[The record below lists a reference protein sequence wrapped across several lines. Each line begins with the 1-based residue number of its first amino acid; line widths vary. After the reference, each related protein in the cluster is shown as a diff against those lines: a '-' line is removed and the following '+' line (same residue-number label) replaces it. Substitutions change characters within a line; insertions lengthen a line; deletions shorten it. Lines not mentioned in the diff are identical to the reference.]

1 MKPWIEPTKM
11 KITYSLSPKTI
22 CVISIVLLMQLD
34 SIDSRPLLQRNQE
47 NLTEEMQINQLKPLE
62 EITGR
67 ASMSAADRSIN
78 KAPDTQ
84 PTSPTNEP
92 EVPPPK
98 DQQHSIDDYDQ
109 QDDAKMSDQLF
120 MEIYYKTLQKERK
133 IREANDV
140 LKSHSLEEL

>member
-1 MKPWIEPTKM
+1 M

-47 NLTEEMQINQLKPLE
+47 NLTENKMQINQLKPLE

-67 ASMSAADRSIN
+67 ASTSAADRSIN

-84 PTSPTNEP
+84 PTRPTNELQ
-92 EVPPPK
+92 VPPPK

-133 IREANDV
+133 TREANDV
-140 LKSHSLEEL
+140 EKSHSLEEL

>member
-1 MKPWIEPTKM
+1 M

-47 NLTEEMQINQLKPLE
+47 NLTEEMQINKLKPLE

-67 ASMSAADRSIN
+67 ASMSTAHRSIN

-84 PTSPTNEP
+84 PITRPTNEP
-92 EVPPPK
+92 EVPPPNK
-98 DQQHSIDDYDQ
+98 AQQHSIDDYGQ

-120 MEIYYKTLQKERK
+120 MEIYYKTLQEERK

-140 LKSHSLEEL
+140 EKSHSLEELFIS